1 VFTSPTVDTGDYAY
15 LGSELDLFALAGNW
29 KRYWG
34 AKVRKHLGARVLE
47 VGAGLGATAGLL
59 CSKNQVSWLALE
71 PDRNLAQRIFDQRS
85 VGIVPEMCKVLV
97 GTISDIPASEIFDT
111 ILYIDVLEHIP
122 DDRDELERA
131 ASHLESGGKVVVLA
145 PAHQALYSPFD
156 KAIGHC
162 RRYDFARMRA
172 LAPVGLKLRQL
183 QYLDSV
189 GLLASLGNRVL
200 LKSASPTEAQIL
212 LWDRWMVPISRIVDP
227 LTGHRIGKSI
237 LAMWCKA

>member
-1 VFTSPTVDTGDYAY
+1 
-15 LGSELDLFALAGNW
+15 
-29 KRYWG
+29 
-34 AKVRKHLGARVLE
+34 
-47 VGAGLGATAGLL
+47 L

-85 VGIVPEMCKVLV
+85 VGIVPEMCEVLV

-172 LAPVGLKLRQL
+172 LAPVGLNFVS
-183 QYLDSV
+183 YSTST
-189 GLLASLGNRVL
+189 ASACWRVW
-200 LKSASPTEAQIL
+200 ATAY
-212 LWDRWMVPISRIVDP
+212 
-227 LTGHRIGKSI
+227 
-237 LAMWCKA
+237 C